1 MSHPSG
7 GFPLWFL
14 IGRSYFKKPVSDIK
28 GISDA
33 KVSRIIKIMLSD
45 WIENAGIW
53 LDIKYFILID
63 LFQVDKIKEAVKKM
77 TQASFILDG

>member
-1 MSHPSG
+1 
-7 GFPLWFL
+7 
-14 IGRSYFKKPVSDIK
+14 
-28 GISDA
+28 
-33 KVSRIIKIMLSD
+33 MLSD